1 MGIESIL
8 GAVAGPVI
16 STVAGGLF
24 GGKGSSQSGTTTTT
38 TQQQLDPR
46 AAAIL
51 YGDGTKQG
59 LLSQY
64 QNFLNKPQQGGGA
77 AFGNYADMMLGGQ
90 GSTILNQLQGGATS
104 LLNGGPQS
112 AAATPAG
119 YYVNQGTQVK
129 APSQNNL
136 DLSSA
141 YANTIYGNAGANP
154 YLTNALQSAVD
165 QTNTAYKKN
174 QTDLT
179 NNLQRNILPGI
190 SSNAILSGG
199 FGGSRQ
205 GIAQGNALSDY
216 TNQLN
221 NANLQLAQTNSA
233 NTTGAQAQAYNQGQD
248 RSLAALQGLSGQQYG
263 TASQNANLAQQAN
276 LQNQQLANNTS
287 QFNSAQESKNNQFNA
302 GLSSQNQQA
311 GLAGLSGL
319 LSNLYGYAN
328 NQNNYDINRASQV
341 NGLLAPYLSLGG
353 STTSSQPYY
362 QNTGANIL
370 GGATAGLGLYNG
382 IKNAF
387 GGSDNLAKN
396 NSGLGISGSD
406 LYSIFG

>member
-1 MGIESIL
+1 MPWGVAAAAV
-8 GAVAGPVI
+8 GAYGAI
-16 STVAGGLF
+16 
-24 GGKGSSQSGTTTTT
+24 KSSQNNKDAAAAGSTST
-38 TQQQLDPR
+38 QQLDPR
-46 AAAIL
+46 NAAIL
-51 YGDGTKQG
+51 YGDGTNQG

-64 QNFLNKPQQGGGA
+64 QSFLNKPQLGGTSY
-77 AFGNYADMMLGGQ
+77 FGNYADTMLGDKGAGILGQ
-90 GSTILNQLQGGATS
+90 LQSGSTN

-136 DLSSA
+136 DLSGA

-154 YLTNALQSAVD
+154 YLTNALQSAVN
-165 QTNTAYKKN
+165 QTNTAYQKN

-190 SSNAILSGG
+190 SSNAILAGG

-216 TNQLN
+216 TNQLT

-248 RSLAALQGLSGQQYG
+248 RSLAALQGLSAQQYG
-263 TASQNANLAQQAN
+263 TAAQNANLVQQAN

-287 QFNSAQESKNNQFNA
+287 QFNSAQEAKNNQFNA

-328 NQNNYDINRASQV
+328 NQNNYALNQASQV

-353 STTSSQPYY
+353 TTVSSSPYY
-362 QNTGANIL
+362 SNTAGNIL
-370 GGATAGLGLYNG
+370 GGASAGLGLYNG
-382 IKNAF
+382 IKNTF
-387 GGSDNLAKN
+387 G
-396 NSGLGISGSD
+396 NSSTPSSSSYASND
-406 LYSIFG
+406 WFTS